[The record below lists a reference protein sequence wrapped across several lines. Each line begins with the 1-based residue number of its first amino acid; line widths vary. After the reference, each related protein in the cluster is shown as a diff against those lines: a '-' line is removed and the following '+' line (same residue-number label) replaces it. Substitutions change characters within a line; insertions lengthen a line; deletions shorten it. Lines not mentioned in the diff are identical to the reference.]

1 MTEFIAKNWT
11 YLVAGA
17 TVIAYIFDKSYNFW
31 SDKKRKQQSYNR
43 TFVAIVKF
51 FYSYQKHK
59 SLYEEKPQLNLPD
72 SVFYL
77 ISKHIDTFNYD
88 LEHFKEAILKESEI
102 IPEISI
108 ESHVLFEFA
117 DRIRIMDKMS
127 LTEPEMGEMS
137 EQQKIMA
144 KRALFSAMENVLND
158 FFKKIISKVQKK
170 ANVKKEFQD
179 RLSYFGT
186 EEHKIEN
193 FKAQKEVMTRY
204 LESLYRQGAFP
215 KEEFELISQTLLNK
229 NQEATTNNSLA
240 Q

>member
-1 MTEFIAKNWT
+1 
-11 YLVAGA
+11 
-17 TVIAYIFDKSYNFW
+17 
-31 SDKKRKQQSYNR
+31 
-43 TFVAIVKF
+43 
-51 FYSYQKHK
+51 
-59 SLYEEKPQLNLPD
+59 
-72 SVFYL
+72 
-77 ISKHIDTFNYD
+77 
-88 LEHFKEAILKESEI
+88 
-102 IPEISI
+102 
-108 ESHVLFEFA
+108 
-117 DRIRIMDKMS
+117 MDKMS